1 MKKEKPDI
9 ETFAAGIADKEDNPT
24 IHELAKT
31 FPEKTYRELEK
42 YRNSDRHEEAN
53 SVPLTEAQRN
63 LVEHIEAG
71 QIPLTES
78 QKAQE
83 ELEPIEK
90 GVCVTGELRR
100 ARENAVDHY
109 EDANYRQDDPD
120 NVKVSVGHNETIW
133 FRNECKRLVKERD
146 KERQLRQEAE
156 EALANALAINESHRK
171 LNGRLRERV
180 TELEEDN
187 KKLAHEIEDRVHKMR
202 KSGL

>member
-31 FPEKTYRELEK
+31 FPEKTYKELEK
-42 YRNSDRHEEAN
+42 YRNLDRNEEAN

-78 QKAQE
+78 QQKQE
-83 ELEPIEK
+83 DLEPIGIGHNHPPK
-90 GVCVTGELRR
+90 GVCVTGALRKD
-100 ARENAVDHY
+100 REGIN
-109 EDANYRQDDPD
+109 
-120 NVKVSVGHNETIW
+120 
-133 FRNECKRLVKERD
+133 LKEIN
-146 KERQLRQEAE
+146 LEAKIKGLE
-156 EALANALAINESHRK
+156 AALANALVVNESHQK
-171 LNGRLRERV
+171 LNGKLQERV

-187 KKLAHEIEDRVHKMR
+187 KKIHKHLDKQVQAAR
-202 KSGL
+202 KAGV

>member
-1 MKKEKPDI
+1 MEKVDTDV
-9 ETFAAGIADKEDNPT
+9 EKFAAKIADKQDNPT
-24 IHELAKT
+24 MHELANS
-31 FPEKTYRELEK
+31 FPEKSYRELEK
-42 YRNSDRHEEAN
+42 YRDEDRQK
-53 SVPLTEAQRN
+53 EAQ
-63 LVEHIEAG
+63 

-78 QKAQE
+78 QKTQE

-90 GVCVTGELRR
+90 GVCVPGELRK

-133 FRNECKRLVKERD
+133 FRSECKRLVKERD

-156 EALANALAINESHRK
+156 EALANALTINESHRK
-171 LNGRLRERV
+171 LNGRLRKRA